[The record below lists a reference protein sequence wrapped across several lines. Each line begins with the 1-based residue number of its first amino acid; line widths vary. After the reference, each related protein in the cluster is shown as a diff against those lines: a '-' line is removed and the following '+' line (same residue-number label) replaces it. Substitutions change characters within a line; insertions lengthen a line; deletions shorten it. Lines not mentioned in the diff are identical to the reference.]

1 MTFKN
6 MKYLLTVSLFTTVS
20 LTLCAETFLSES
32 PKKIKEP
39 VVITDTLSWSVSF
52 MKKVFN
58 GSGEWFVTNANY
70 QKSIKGII
78 DYAENEPID
87 TVVVKMDQMLNT
99 DTIPFI
105 FSRKAENIPNKRIV
119 PGYLSAEE
127 IERQTDVRRMT
138 VVDSLH
144 KTLIP
149 VPDPYLEEG
158 LARVSL
164 IPEGNYLQMLASMD
178 RTMPGSFSSKFYKSW
193 GNVKL
198 PYTITP
204 AEIDSIRLKLFIW
217 TRQTYNDSL
226 LFHTRDSLITSY
238 REGYVATVSAEAAIL
253 KRNHLNA
260 VNRELLHIYN
270 ESEIRKVNDSI
281 RMALHFLTNHAAFD
295 STLVT
300 LTNLSGTKTQIW
312 TANQP
317 MAPMRIFL
325 KNEQNDS
332 LSVIIYNDKRD
343 GLRLVIDD
351 GVKFQRFTE
360 TQKKEIHFDPKKPDS
375 RLHKVNFRKVNPLPW
390 KLYGTGTVGFTQT
403 AISNWAKGGE
413 SSLSLL
419 LIGRYIANYSKNMV
433 KWENMAEFRLGT
445 FASKTRGV
453 EKNEDRIELQSRAG
467 YAAYKKWYYSA
478 EFNFR
483 TQVAKGYKYPDK
495 VNPIS
500 AFMSPGYLT
509 FSLGMDYKPN
519 KNFSLFLSPLTSK
532 TTFIRDTALINPVNY
547 GVPAGEK
554 RHWEPGMI
562 VKLNF
567 HWPIVSDI
575 IYDTRVEI
583 FNNYN
588 YTFQKLNLNWEQTL
602 VMQVTPRIGLR
613 VMTQLIYDYNV
624 LFSIKD
630 ESGKEIGKEP
640 KWQFKELFTVGF
652 NYKF

>member
-1 MTFKN
+1 

-20 LTLCAETFLSES
+20 LTLCAETFPSER

-87 TVVVKMDQMLNT
+87 TVVVKMDQMLHT
-99 DTIPFI
+99 DSIPLI

-127 IERQTDVRRMT
+127 VEKQTDFRRMT
-138 VVDSLH
+138 VSDSLR
-144 KTLIP
+144 KTLIQ

-198 PYTITP
+198 PYSITP
-204 AEIDSIRLKLFIW
+204 AEIDSMRLKLFIW

-260 VNRELLHIYN
+260 VNRELLNVYN

-300 LTNLSGTKTQIW
+300 LTNLSGNKTQIW

-332 LSVIIYNDKRD
+332 LSVIIYNDKKD

-360 TQKKEIHFDPKKPDS
+360 TQKKEILFDPKKPDS
-375 RLHKVNFRKVNPLPW
+375 RLHKVNYRKINPLPW

-453 EKNEDRIELQSRAG
+453 EKNEDRIEFQSRAG

-567 HWPIVSDI
+567 HWPIASDI

-583 FNNYN
+583 FNNYK
-588 YTFQKLNLNWEQTL
+588 YIFQKLNLNWEQTL
-602 VMQVTPRIGLR
+602 VMQVTPRIGMR